1 MIRGLLL
8 DLSGVLYVGQEVL
21 PGARRAVSALQKAR
35 VPMRFVTNTTR
46 TPRRVLLDRLADM
59 GLTVS
64 PDLLFSAP
72 RAARDHLQARGLTP
86 YLVIHPD
93 LAEEFRDFPRAGP
106 DAVLLGDAGPAFT
119 YERLN
124 NAFRL
129 LMDGAPLLAMGRNR
143 YFRDAEGLSLDQGPF
158 VAALEYATE
167 TEAVVL
173 GKPARG
179 FFDAAVA
186 SLGLSGGEV
195 LMVGDDAEADVDGA
209 LAAGLQAAL
218 VQTGKY
224 REGDEAAIRHAGAR
238 IFPDMAAVAE
248 WVLGGRSD
256 APA

>member
-1 MIRGLLL
+1 MIRGVLL
-8 DLSGVLYVGQEVL
+8 DLSGVLYVGEAVL

-59 GLTVS
+59 GFTVS
-64 PDLLFSAP
+64 PDLLFTAP
-72 RAARDHLQARGLTP
+72 RAARDHLVARGLTP

-93 LAEEFRDFPRAGP
+93 LAEEFRDFPRAGA

-124 NAFRL
+124 AAFRL
-129 LMDGAPLLAMGRNR
+129 LMEGAPLLAMGRNR

-158 VAALEYATE
+158 VSALEYAAE
-167 TEAVVL
+167 AEAVVL

-186 SLGLSGGEV
+186 SLGLPAEEI

-224 REGDEAAIRHAGAR
+224 RAGDEAAIARPGAR
-238 IFPDMAAVAE
+238 IFPDVTAVAD
-248 WVLGGRSD
+248 WLLAGK
-256 APA
+256 A